1 MILRQAAQRVAIYS
15 INESSPDL
23 AARVIAGNSQS
34 TCASA
39 STNKWTTRATN
50 TAGHVTPATL
60 GSYDHALPMIKLPK
74 RG

>member
-39 STNKWTTRATN
+39 STNSGQR
-50 TAGHVTPATL
+50 GQQTL
-60 GSYDHALPMIKLPK
+60 
-74 RG
+74 RGT